1 MSFLLGF
8 GQSFLSGL
16 SSISSGLTSAVSGI
30 VNELNSAF
38 ANFSNF
44 FQQLPSQ
51 IQSFF
56 QTVAGALIAF
66 GHTIGS
72 YILGGLQWIGNAISS
87 AMVPIERGLNTLG
100 SMILNALTT
109 LWNDIKAF
117 ASYVYNAMTSSLSGV
132 FGVVQGLI
140 NDIKDTAV
148 TMYNFLVNVLNDAY
162 SAFTYIFNAFFNL
175 PQFFSNVSEFFNSL
189 FGGSGGSNLLN
200 VVPSIIASE
209 ASRIASAL
217 PDVVAYNT
225 FMEMMPKMIYGIA
238 NSPYFGNGIQGAFS
252 KALLMMASPVL
263 SAFVAMFTRSFM
275 ENLFTPARTTQTVS
289 RPSTPQVQPFTAS
302 PSAQLQQRSATT
314 TSVSDVGQLQ
324 VPSLT
329 AEQIELEI
337 ERPNVT
343 GVFVEDVIGLGTPGG
358 GTAQLVSGFI
368 NFQNAVQQFEDAFEV
383 IPNFFMKLVPSLQTE
398 FSQDM
403 TVNVALEILED
414 IYQAK
419 ATVELLPSVDAT
431 AVVLP
436 YGISFCNPNNI
447 PQPGEYSSVSSNQVN
462 VDASVSI
469 VEEMCIPPYN
479 LLAEGVYLTYG
490 MLNGLITNITD
501 TVSANAVINNVL
513 PFPQSLSDSVSASIS
528 LQATLPSVFPQPI
541 SDSVTV
547 SLDFQATIPS
557 NETITYYIPVDIA
570 ITYTIEVYQISYSG
584 QLNYSVSGS

>member
-16 SSISSGLTSAVSGI
+16 SSISSGLTSSVSGI
-30 VNELNSAF
+30 VNDINGAF

-66 GHTIGS
+66 GHTFGS
-72 YILGGLQWIGNAISS
+72 YILSGLQWIGNAISS
-87 AMVPIERGLNTLG
+87 AIVPIERGLNTLG
-100 SMILNALTT
+100 SMILNALTA
-109 LWNDIKAF
+109 LWNDLKAF
-117 ASYVYNAMTSSLSGV
+117 ASYVYNAMMSSLSGV
-132 FGVVQGLI
+132 IGVVQELI
-140 NDIKDTAV
+140 NDIKDTTV

-175 PQFFSNVSEFFNSL
+175 PQFFSQVSEFFNSL

-200 VVPSIIASE
+200 VVPNIIASE

-225 FMEMMPKMIYGIA
+225 FMEMMPKMVYGIA

-275 ENLFTPARTTQTVS
+275 QNLFTPTQTTQTVS

-302 PSAQLQQRSATT
+302 PSAQLPHRSATT
-314 TSVSDVGQLQ
+314 TTVSDVGQLQ
-324 VPSLT
+324 MPSLT
-329 AEQIELEI
+329 TEQIQLEI

-358 GTAQLVSGFI
+358 GSAQLVQGFV
-368 NFQNAVQQFEDAFEV
+368 NFQNTVQQFEDAFEI
-383 IPNFFMKLVPSLQTE
+383 IPNFFMELLPSLQSE
-398 FSQDM
+398 FTQNM
-403 TVNVALEILED
+403 TVNVALTILEN
-414 IYQAK
+414 IFR
-419 ATVELLPSVDAT
+419 ATDTVDVLPSVDAT
-431 AVVLP
+431 AIILP
-436 YGISFCNPNNI
+436 YGITFCNPNNA
-447 PQPGEYSSVSSNQVN
+447 PQPTESSSVSSNQVN
-462 VDASVSI
+462 VNASVQI
-469 VEEMCIPPYN
+469 EEGMCIPPFN
-479 LLAEGVYLTYG
+479 LLADGLSVTYG
-490 MLNGLITNITD
+490 ILNEMEPTIADELLGNTQITNSMTSSQMLTD
-501 TVSANAVINNVL
+501 SISA
-513 PFPQSLSDSVSASIS
+513 SVSFQSS
-528 LQATLPSVFPQPI
+528 PPS
-541 SDSVTV
+541 T
-547 SLDFQATIPS
+547 
-557 NETITYYIPVDIA
+557 ETITYYTPVDVA
-570 ITYTIEVYQISYSG
+570 NTYVIQVQQAYYSG

>member
-30 VNELNSAF
+30 VNELNGAF

-66 GHTIGS
+66 AHTFGS

-117 ASYVYNAMTSSLSGV
+117 ASYVYNAITSSLSGV

-140 NDIKDTAV
+140 NDIKDTV
-148 TMYNFLVNVLNDAY
+148 MTMYNFLVNVLNDAY

-225 FMEMMPKMIYGIA
+225 FMEMMPKMVYGIA

-275 ENLFTPARTTQTVS
+275 QNLFTPTQTTQTVS

-324 VPSLT
+324 LPSLT
-329 AEQIELEI
+329 TEQIQLEI

-358 GTAQLVSGFI
+358 GTAQLVQGFV
-368 NFQNAVQQFEDAFEV
+368 NFQNAVQQFEDAFEI
-383 IPNFFMKLVPSLQTE
+383 IPNFFMKLLSSLQTE
-398 FSQDM
+398 LSQNM
-403 TVNVALEILED
+403 TVNVALTILEN
-414 IYQAK
+414 IFQATN
-419 ATVELLPSVDAT
+419 TVEVLPSVDAT
-431 AVVLP
+431 AVILP
-436 YGISFCNPNNI
+436 YGITFCNPNNA
-447 PQPGEYSSVSSNQVN
+447 PQPTESSSVSSNQVN
-462 VDASVSI
+462 VNASVQI
-469 VEEMCIPPYN
+469 EEGMCIPPFN
-479 LLAEGVYLTYG
+479 LLADGISTTYG
-490 MLNGLITNITD
+490 ITNEMEPTIADVLLGKPQITNSM
-501 TVSANAVINNVL
+501 TS
-513 PFPQSLSDSVSASIS
+513 PQMLTDSVSVSVS
-528 LQATLPSVFPQPI
+528 FQSSPPS
-541 SDSVTV
+541 T
-547 SLDFQATIPS
+547 
-557 NETITYYIPVDIA
+557 ETITYYTPVDVA
-570 ITYTIEVYQISYSG
+570 NTYVIQVQQAYYYG

>member
-16 SSISSGLTSAVSGI
+16 SSISSGLTSSVSGI
-30 VNELNSAF
+30 VNDINGAF

-66 GHTIGS
+66 GHTFGS
-72 YILGGLQWIGNAISS
+72 YILSGLQWIGNAISS

-100 SMILNALTT
+100 SMILNALTA
-109 LWNDIKAF
+109 LWNDLKAF
-117 ASYVYNAMTSSLSGV
+117 ASYVYNAITSSLLGV
-132 FGVVQGLI
+132 IGVVQGLI

-175 PQFFSNVSEFFNSL
+175 PQFFSQVSEFFNSL

-200 VVPSIIASE
+200 VVPNIIASE

-225 FMEMMPKMIYGIA
+225 FMEMMPKMVYGIA

-275 ENLFTPARTTQTVS
+275 QNLFTPTQTTQTVS

-302 PSAQLQQRSATT
+302 PSAQLPQRSATT
-314 TSVSDVGQLQ
+314 TTVSDVGQLQ
-324 VPSLT
+324 MPSLT
-329 AEQIELEI
+329 TEQIQLEI

-358 GTAQLVSGFI
+358 GSAQLVQGFV
-368 NFQNAVQQFEDAFEV
+368 NFQNAVQQFEDAFEI
-383 IPNFFMKLVPSLQTE
+383 IPNFFMKLLPSLQSE
-398 FSQDM
+398 FTQNM
-403 TVNVALEILED
+403 TVNVALTILEN
-414 IYQAK
+414 IFQATD
-419 ATVELLPSVDAT
+419 TVDVLPSVDST
-431 AVVLP
+431 AIILP
-436 YGISFCNPNNI
+436 YGITFCNPNNA
-447 PQPGEYSSVSSNQVN
+447 PQPTESSSVSSNQVN
-462 VDASVSI
+462 VNASVQI
-469 VEEMCIPPYN
+469 EEGMCIPPFN
-479 LLAEGVYLTYG
+479 LLADGLSITYG
-490 MLNGLITNITD
+490 ILNEMEPTIADELLGNTQITNSMTSSQMLTD
-501 TVSANAVINNVL
+501 SISA
-513 PFPQSLSDSVSASIS
+513 SVSFQSS
-528 LQATLPSVFPQPI
+528 PPS
-541 SDSVTV
+541 T
-547 SLDFQATIPS
+547 
-557 NETITYYIPVDIA
+557 ETITYYTPVDVA
-570 ITYTIEVYQISYSG
+570 NTYVIQVQQAYYSG

>member
-16 SSISSGLTSAVSGI
+16 SSISSGLVSFVSGI
-30 VNELNSAF
+30 ANELSSAF

-44 FQQLPSQ
+44 FQQLPPN

-56 QTVAGALIAF
+56 QTVAGSLIVF
-66 GHTIGS
+66 GHTFGS
-72 YILGGLQWIGNAISS
+72 YILSGLQWIGNAISS

-117 ASYVYNAMTSSLSGV
+117 ASYVYNAMMSAISGV
-132 FGVVQGLI
+132 IGVVQGLI

-175 PQFFSNVSEFFNSL
+175 PQFFSQVSDFFNSL

-200 VVPSIIASE
+200 VVPNIIASE

-225 FMEMMPKMIYGIA
+225 FMEMMPKIVSGIA
-238 NSPYFGNGIQGAFS
+238 NSPYFGNGIQGAIS
-252 KALLMMASPVL
+252 KSLVMMASPVI

-275 ENLFTPARTTQTVS
+275 QNLFTPTQTTQTVS

-302 PSAQLQQRSATT
+302 PSAQLPQRSATT

-324 VPSLT
+324 LPSLT
-329 AEQIELEI
+329 TEQIQLEI

-358 GTAQLVSGFI
+358 GSAQLVQGFV
-368 NFQNAVQQFEDAFEV
+368 NFQNAVQQFEDAFEI
-383 IPNFFMKLVPSLQTE
+383 IPNFFMKLLPSLQTE
-398 FSQDM
+398 LSQNM
-403 TVNVALEILED
+403 TVNVALTILEN
-414 IYQAK
+414 IFQATN
-419 ATVELLPSVDAT
+419 TVEVLPSVDAT
-431 AVVLP
+431 AIILP
-436 YGISFCNPNNI
+436 YGITFCNPNNA
-447 PQPGEYSSVSSNQVN
+447 PQPTESSSVSSNQVN
-462 VDASVSI
+462 VNASVQI
-469 VEEMCIPPYN
+469 EEGMCIPPFN
-479 LLAEGVYLTYG
+479 LLADGISTTYG
-490 MLNGLITNITD
+490 LSLIHI
-501 TVSANAVINNVL
+501 
-513 PFPQSLSDSVSASIS
+513 
-528 LQATLPSVFPQPI
+528 
-541 SDSVTV
+541 
-547 SLDFQATIPS
+547 
-557 NETITYYIPVDIA
+557 
-570 ITYTIEVYQISYSG
+570 
-584 QLNYSVSGS
+584 

>member
-16 SSISSGLTSAVSGI
+16 SSISSGLTSSVSGI
-30 VNELNSAF
+30 VNDINGAF

-66 GHTIGS
+66 GHTFGS
-72 YILGGLQWIGNAISS
+72 YILSGLQWIGNAISS

-100 SMILNALTT
+100 SMILNALTA

-117 ASYVYNAMTSSLSGV
+117 ASYVYNAITSSLSGV
-132 FGVVQGLI
+132 IGVVQGLI

-175 PQFFSNVSEFFNSL
+175 PQFFSQVSEFFNSL

-200 VVPSIIASE
+200 VVPNIIASE

-225 FMEMMPKMIYGIA
+225 FMEMMPKMVYGIA

-275 ENLFTPARTTQTVS
+275 QNLFTPTQTTQTVS

-302 PSAQLQQRSATT
+302 PSAQLPQRSATT
-314 TSVSDVGQLQ
+314 TTVSDVGQLQ
-324 VPSLT
+324 MPSLT
-329 AEQIELEI
+329 TEQIQLEI

-358 GTAQLVSGFI
+358 GSAQLVQGFV
-368 NFQNAVQQFEDAFEV
+368 NFQNAVQQFEDAFEI
-383 IPNFFMKLVPSLQTE
+383 IPNFFMKLLPSLQSE
-398 FSQDM
+398 FTQNM
-403 TVNVALEILED
+403 TVNVALTILEN
-414 IYQAK
+414 IFQATD
-419 ATVELLPSVDAT
+419 TVDVLPSVDAT
-431 AVVLP
+431 AIILP
-436 YGISFCNPNNI
+436 YGITFCNPNNA
-447 PQPGEYSSVSSNQVN
+447 PQPTESSSVSSNQVN
-462 VDASVSI
+462 VNASVQI
-469 VEEMCIPPYN
+469 EEGMCIPPFN
-479 LLAEGVYLTYG
+479 LLADGLNVTYG
-490 MLNGLITNITD
+490 ILNEMEPTIADELLGNTQITNSMTSSQMLTD
-501 TVSANAVINNVL
+501 SISA
-513 PFPQSLSDSVSASIS
+513 SVSFQSS
-528 LQATLPSVFPQPI
+528 PPS
-541 SDSVTV
+541 T
-547 SLDFQATIPS
+547 
-557 NETITYYIPVDIA
+557 ETITYYTPVDVA
-570 ITYTIEVYQISYSG
+570 NTYVIQVQQAYYSG

>member
-16 SSISSGLTSAVSGI
+16 SSISSGLTSSVSGI
-30 VNELNSAF
+30 VNDINGAF

-66 GHTIGS
+66 GHTFGS
-72 YILGGLQWIGNAISS
+72 YILSGLQWIGNAISS

-100 SMILNALTT
+100 SMILNALTA

-117 ASYVYNAMTSSLSGV
+117 ASYVYNAITSSLSGV
-132 FGVVQGLI
+132 IGVVQGLI

-175 PQFFSNVSEFFNSL
+175 PQFFSQVSEFFNSL

-200 VVPSIIASE
+200 VVPNIIASE

-225 FMEMMPKMIYGIA
+225 FMEMMPKMVYGIA

-275 ENLFTPARTTQTVS
+275 QNLFTPTQTTQTVS

-302 PSAQLQQRSATT
+302 PSAQLPQRSATT
-314 TSVSDVGQLQ
+314 TTVSDVGQLQ
-324 VPSLT
+324 MPSLT
-329 AEQIELEI
+329 TEQIQLEI

-343 GVFVEDVIGLGTPGG
+343 GVLVEDVIGLGTPGG
-358 GTAQLVSGFI
+358 GSAQLVQGFV
-368 NFQNAVQQFEDAFEV
+368 NFQNAVQQFEDAFEI
-383 IPNFFMKLVPSLQTE
+383 IPNFFMKLLPSLQSE
-398 FSQDM
+398 FTQNM
-403 TVNVALEILED
+403 TVNVALTILEN
-414 IYQAK
+414 IFQATD
-419 ATVELLPSVDAT
+419 TVDVLPSVDAT
-431 AVVLP
+431 AIILP
-436 YGISFCNPNNI
+436 YGITFCNPNNA
-447 PQPGEYSSVSSNQVN
+447 PQPTESSSVSSNQVN
-462 VDASVSI
+462 VNASVQI
-469 VEEMCIPPYN
+469 EEGMCIPPFN
-479 LLAEGVYLTYG
+479 LLADGLSVTYG
-490 MLNGLITNITD
+490 ILNEMEPTIADELLGNTQITNSMTSSQMLTD
-501 TVSANAVINNVL
+501 SISA
-513 PFPQSLSDSVSASIS
+513 SVSFQSS
-528 LQATLPSVFPQPI
+528 PPS
-541 SDSVTV
+541 T
-547 SLDFQATIPS
+547 
-557 NETITYYIPVDIA
+557 ETITYYTPVDVA
-570 ITYTIEVYQISYSG
+570 NTYVIQVQQAYYSG